1 MLKKNYTR
9 KTEGNLYGNEQ
20 RIIGPIRLPI
30 FPAVDAGSWDFLDLG
45 WVDSAGLIICFYY
58 PSDQNIAITAIAMT
72 AVHTQPNTFSL
83 NEMTNRPIT
92 SGRTAISIITT
103 IMGTEI
109 TQLMTALQKS
119 ALIGSMEVKQSPT
132 PIKVDKA
139 IMP

>member
-1 MLKKNYTR
+1 MLGRDFTR

-20 RIIGPIRLPI
+20 IRIGPTRLPI
-30 FPAVDAGSWDFLDLG
+30 FPTVDSGTWDFWDLG

-103 IMGTEI
+103 IIGTEI
-109 TQLMTALQKS
+109 TPLMTALQ
-119 ALIGSMEVKQSPT
+119 
-132 PIKVDKA
+132 
-139 IMP
+139 